1 VVTTE
6 VAGAEELRR
15 LVWIARDP
23 SEFAR
28 AIQGALKRDRDRRR
42 ALRQAAVAPLS
53 WDAIAAH
60 LIATIDALRAGAELP
75 PPLELRIPAVP
86 GFLAR

>member
-1 VVTTE
+1 
-6 VAGAEELRR
+6 
-15 LVWIARDP
+15 VWSARDA

-28 AIQGALKRDRDRRR
+28 AIQGARKRDRDRRR
-42 ALRQAAVAPLS
+42 GLRQAAVAPLS

-60 LIATIDALRAGAELP
+60 LLASVDAVRAGGDP
-75 PPLELRIPAVP
+75 PAPPEPKVPAIP